1 VQIAPELRLEA
12 AAARN
17 GEEKVLGR
25 NVQITISLMGYLWGI
40 MRIGIKAIVKWCFGG
55 DWGISVMCVNKRRGK
70 RKEEVEERGR
80 GVIKACNWQG
90 AHTRQQAVASSSSS

>member
-1 VQIAPELRLEA
+1 VTAARNRCPSRPVQIAPELRLEA

-55 DWGISVMCVNKRRGK
+55 I
-70 RKEEVEERGR
+70 
-80 GVIKACNWQG
+80 GV
-90 AHTRQQAVASSSSS
+90 SL

>member
-1 VQIAPELRLEA
+1 MVF
-12 AAARN
+12 
-17 GEEKVLGR
+17 
-25 NVQITISLMGYLWGI
+25 W
-40 MRIGIKAIVKWCFGG
+40 G

-70 RKEEVEERGR
+70 RKEEEEERGR